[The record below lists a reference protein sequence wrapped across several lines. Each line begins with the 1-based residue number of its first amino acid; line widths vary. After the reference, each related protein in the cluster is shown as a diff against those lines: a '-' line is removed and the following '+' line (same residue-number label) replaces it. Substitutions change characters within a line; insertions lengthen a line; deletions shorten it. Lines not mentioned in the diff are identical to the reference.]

1 MIKKIINIKN
11 VGRFSNFCGR
21 SDELSFSKH
30 TFIFGKNTQGK
41 STFTAILRSLSSGN
55 SDFIIGRKTFDTTT
69 DQNVV
74 IETDDGQKIF
84 NGTIWNSAL
93 DIKIFDSLYIT
104 ENIYSDDYLDENK
117 QNKIATIILG
127 KEGKRLEKEYKDS
140 KQKLDENSK
149 AKTDIT
155 N

>member
-30 TFIFGKNTQGK
+30 TFIFSKNTQGK
-41 STFTAILRSLSSGN
+41 STFTAILRSLASGN

-74 IETDDGQKIF
+74 IETDDKQKIF
-84 NGTIWNSAL
+84 NGTIWNGAL
-93 DIKIFDSLYIT
+93 DIKIFDSLYIC
-104 ENIYSDDYLDENK
+104 LF
-117 QNKIATIILG
+117 
-127 KEGKRLEKEYKDS
+127 R
-140 KQKLDENSK
+140 
-149 AKTDIT
+149 
-155 N
+155 